1 MAKRPLEPLA
11 SDADIRR
18 ATSGGGGAYPLSST
32 DVSRVLTEVVQPE
45 FVQLVLSDGKV
56 KQLPNR
62 MNYGDNIAFIDWL
75 NFTIHESTLVDCNM
89 ERALFTDEDFMIAW
103 SLQLEQF
110 FGFGLTRRMEK
121 GRNFYQQSW
130 MLGDDF
136 GFVCFGGQNS
146 TLLTMLNGTGCM
158 AATKGWESR
167 VSDFLYTKADMPRI
181 TRVDLAHD
189 DYTGDTYN
197 VEKCMVDYDA
207 GLYSAGGR
215 HPNIEQRGNWRN
227 PNGKGRTVYIGV
239 RTNGKF
245 LRVYE
250 KGRQLGDE
258 NSNWNRIEV
267 ELHNVDRVVPFDVLT
282 KPGAYLAATY
292 PAFSFLS
299 RAQCRI
305 DTQQR
310 QVKAGYAHVL
320 KWVKHQCGGALS
332 IVEYVEGSADKAF
345 ELLKREPELKGALH
359 IPSPVAMPIHLKERH
374 QPADMALEDD

>member
-1 MAKRPLEPLA
+1 MAKRPPEPLV

-18 ATSGGGGAYPLSST
+18 ATSGEGGAYPLESVQ
-32 DVSRVLTEVVQPE
+32 VSHVLAQVVQPE

-56 KQLPNR
+56 KQVPNR
-62 MNYGDNIAFIDWL
+62 MNYGDNVAFIDWV
-75 NFTIHESTLVDCNM
+75 NFTVHESTIVDCNI
-89 ERALFTDEDFMIAW
+89 ERTMFTDEDFMIAW
-103 SLQLEQF
+103 SAQLQKF
-110 FGFGLTRRMEK
+110 FGFGLTKRMEK

-167 VSDFLYTKADMPRI
+167 LADFLHTKADLPRI

-189 DYTGDTYN
+189 DYTGETYN
-197 VEKCMVDYDA
+197 VDKCMVDYDA

-227 PNGKGRTVYIGV
+227 PNGKGRTVYVGV

-258 NSNWNRIEV
+258 LRIARLPEV
-267 ELHNVDRVVPFDVLT
+267 GDVGLGLRDP
-282 KPGAYLAATY
+282 KPEMT
-292 PAFSFLS
+292 
-299 RAQCRI
+299 
-305 DTQQR
+305 
-310 QVKAGYAHVL
+310 L
-320 KWVKHQCGGALS
+320 KL
-332 IVEYVEGSADKAF
+332 
-345 ELLKREPELKGALH
+345 
-359 IPSPVAMPIHLKERH
+359 
-374 QPADMALEDD
+374 